1 MLSVDEWMRSHK
13 LKSLG
18 VPRYI
23 ATGNHQLDGSQYR
36 FLIMDRFGTDLQKL
50 FEQAGKRFPTS
61 TVFLLGLKL
70 VSGSSNSSSSST
82 LFLTIT
88 VANLFLYSR

>member
-1 MLSVDEWMRSHK
+1 MSSHK

-18 VPRYI
+18 VPRFI
-23 ATGNHQLDGSQYR
+23 ATGCYERDGSAYR
-36 FLIMDRFGTDLQKL
+36 FLVMQRFGSDLQKL

-70 VSGSSNSSSSST
+70 VC
-82 LFLTIT
+82 
-88 VANLFLYSR
+88 